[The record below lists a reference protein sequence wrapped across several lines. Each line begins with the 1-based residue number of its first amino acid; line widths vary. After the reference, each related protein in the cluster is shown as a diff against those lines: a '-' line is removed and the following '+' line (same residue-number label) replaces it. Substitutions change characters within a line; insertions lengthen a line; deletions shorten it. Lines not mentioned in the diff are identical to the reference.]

1 MPGTETLSSTLPDP
15 RFYEPLRLL
24 DYCKQQAE
32 YLSLT
37 AREQS
42 FALQHVL
49 KREVVKSQLSLRNVP
64 KIRAFTSSLQLVR
77 TTTLATHVL
86 YCPFQRPRITGAGGS
101 PLSPA

>member
-1 MPGTETLSSTLPDP
+1 MPSTETLSSTLPDTQ
-15 RFYEPLRLL
+15 FYEPLRFL

-49 KREVVKSQLSLRNVP
+49 RREVVKSQLSLRNVP
-64 KIRAFTSSLQLVR
+64 KIRAFTSSLHLVR

-86 YCPFQRPRITGAGGS
+86 YW
-101 PLSPA
+101 PLSKT